1 MTATARGN
9 QMAESEGVS
18 PEAVR
23 EEIAQEILKVQENT
37 YGVGARAIKVDVLDD
52 TVLVVIDVELAVS
65 EQTLLNA
72 GHGDA
77 VKAAREAFQDAIAS
91 TFKAIVERA
100 TGRRVD
106 SFVSHMS
113 VEGPYAV
120 ELFRL
125 HPDGS

>member
-1 MTATARGN
+1 
-9 QMAESEGVS
+9 MAEPEGVS

-23 EEIAQEILKVQENT
+23 DEIAQELLKVQEDT
-37 YGVGARAIKVDVLDD
+37 YGVGARDISVNVLDD
-52 TVLVVIDVELAVS
+52 IVLVVIDVELAVS
-65 EQTLLNA
+65 ERTLLNA

-106 SFVSHMS
+106 SFDSYMN
-113 VEGPYAV
+113 VESMYAV
-120 ELFRL
+120 EFFRL
-125 HPDGS
+125 HPDSH

>member
-1 MTATARGN
+1 MTATARDR

-23 EEIAQEILKVQENT
+23 DEIAQEILKVQEDT

-52 TVLVVIDVELAVS
+52 VVLVVIDVELAVS
-65 EQTLLNA
+65 EQTLVNA

-77 VKAAREAFQDAIAS
+77 VKAAREAYQDAIAS

-106 SFVSHMS
+106 SFVSHMN
-113 VEGPYAV
+113 VEALYAV
-120 ELFRL
+120 EFFRL
-125 HPDGS
+125 HSDG

>member
-1 MTATARGN
+1 
-9 QMAESEGVS
+9 MADAEGVS

-23 EEIAQEILKVQENT
+23 DEIAQEILKVQEET
-37 YGVGARAIKVDVLDD
+37 YGVGSRAIKVDVLDD
-52 TVLVVIDVELAVS
+52 VVLVVIDVELAVS
-65 EQTLLNA
+65 EQTLVDA

-106 SFVSHMS
+106 SFVSHMN
-113 VEGPYAV
+113 VEDLYAV
-120 ELFRL
+120 EFFRL
-125 HPDGS
+125 RPDGS